1 FLLGAEAPTR
11 SLQGESDSAPWVS
24 LTGPSSILAR
34 RSCTPSSATT
44 TTSTVAAPP
53 GQSSNLALVLA
64 AAPPAPRRFSG
75 RRLRLLSST
84 TAHSTTCITREQGQR
99 DIYTFAG
106 IIPLV
111 PLRVCF
117 KL

>member
-1 FLLGAEAPTR
+1 EAALPAAGRRRWGAQRSKARFTILVAPEKSSSPIRAAFFIPFLLGAEAPTR

-53 GQSSNLALVLA
+53 GQSSNLALVL
-64 AAPPAPRRFSG
+64 
-75 RRLRLLSST
+75 
-84 TAHSTTCITREQGQR
+84 
-99 DIYTFAG
+99 
-106 IIPLV
+106 
-111 PLRVCF
+111 
-117 KL
+117 